1 MDFSREVLPILSN
14 KCFACH
20 GPDTKEK
27 KLVRLDLEDL
37 AKKDL
42 GGYHAIDPAK
52 LEESELLFRIVDE
65 DDPMPPEDFG
75 KTLTK
80 NEKEVIRKWVM
91 SGAEYAQHWSF
102 VPPTKA
108 EVEPKINPIDH
119 FIGKALEK
127 QGHGFAEDADRATL
141 ARRASL
147 VLNGLPPEPEELKS
161 YLEDENPDAYERFLD
176 SLFENIDYGEHVARY
191 WLDAVRYG
199 DTHGLHLDNRRGIYP
214 YRDWVVRALNDNQP
228 FDKFIQWQLAGDLL
242 PNPTEDQKIAT

>member
-1 MDFSREVLPILSN
+1 MIRSKILLLPIILFPLLFTNGEKVDFSKEVLPILSN

-20 GPDTKEK
+20 GPDTKEE

-42 GGYHAIDPAK
+42 GGYHAIDPSD
-52 LEESELLFRIVDE
+52 LEESELLYRIVDE

-75 KTLTK
+75 KTLTNK
-80 NEKEVIRKWVM
+80 EKEIIRKWVL

-108 EVEPKINPIDH
+108 GVEPKINPIDH
-119 FIGKALEK
+119 FIGKDLEK

-147 VLNGLPPEPEELKS
+147 ILNGLPPEPKRVEAFSQTIVPKLMIVIS
-161 YLEDENPDAYERFLD
+161 
-176 SLFENIDYGEHVARY
+176 IDCLPRWTMESMLPVTGWMRCGMEIPTGFISITAGEST
-191 WLDAVRYG
+191 LTG
-199 DTHGLHLDNRRGIYP
+199 TG
-214 YRDWVVRALNDNQP
+214 
-228 FDKFIQWQLAGDLL
+228 
-242 PNPTEDQKIAT
+242 